1 MSHRTRR
8 YATVLWILLALFCLR
23 VVGQMLVAFLHVGFL
38 PPMEEWYSGLM
49 AYRWL
54 LPSQFLIIFLYAK
67 ISIDFRRGR
76 GFLVV
81 PRRGLGTGL
90 LIFGSLYFLVMIA
103 RYVIRMT
110 LLPEGRWFG
119 GTIPIFF
126 HLVLASF
133 LLVLGW
139 YHRSV
144 QDQ

>member
-90 LIFGSLYFLVMIA
+90 LIFGSLYFLAMIA

-110 LLPEGRWFG
+110 LLPEERWFG

-139 YHRSV
+139 YHQSV